1 MFTTE
6 AGANDV
12 GQQQQQNGY
21 LTLSFYRFVRL
32 PPPEAT
38 AKAEQAALEAEA
50 EQIAAGRRAARL
62 ESLRQELLADWR
74 EVGVVGRVYVA
85 EEGVN
90 AQLSVPAH
98 RLAEFRATLARRP
111 AVFGDAQ
118 ELYLNFTGD
127 GRPTAQAAFRKLRV
141 KVRSQIVSA
150 QDELSFPALL
160 RPNDRDDELAEGCG
174 HDKEEEDDE
183 GDVNATSGASAAGG
197 KAGRHLTV
205 DEWHAQMQSPDA
217 VIVDVRNH
225 YESEVGRFEGALT
238 PNVSTYK
245 ESFSLIREML
255 RGKEDKPVLMYCT
268 GGIRC
273 EKMSLFLHEHGFSN
287 VNQLKGGIVTYARE
301 VKERGLES
309 RFKGKNFCFDDRLGE
324 PVTEDMLSVC
334 HQCGSPCNDH
344 TNCRNDACSHLF
356 IQCPSCRETH
366 KGTCGS
372 EECAHT
378 TVMTEDELRH
388 YLKHKGASSFKERVQ
403 RRLPFAF
410 SFPKQKA

>member
-6 AGANDV
+6 AAANVDV
-12 GQQQQQNGY
+12 GQQQQHGY

-38 AKAEQAALEAEA
+38 SEAEQAALEAEA

-62 ESLRQELLADWR
+62 EALRQELLAEWH

-111 AVFGDAQ
+111 AVFGDTQ

-160 RPNDRDDELAEGCG
+160 RPNDRDDERAEGGG
-174 HDKEEEDDE
+174 HDKEEEEEDE

-225 YESEVGRFEGALT
+225 YERYGA
-238 PNVSTYK
+238 
-245 ESFSLIREML
+245 
-255 RGKEDKPVLMYCT
+255 G
-268 GGIRC
+268 
-273 EKMSLFLHEHGFSN
+273 
-287 VNQLKGGIVTYARE
+287 
-301 VKERGLES
+301 
-309 RFKGKNFCFDDRLGE
+309 RLGAIAL
-324 PVTEDMLSVC
+324 VRARLCVAS
-334 HQCGSPCNDH
+334 
-344 TNCRNDACSHLF
+344 RLRCSH
-356 IQCPSCRETH
+356 
-366 KGTCGS
+366 
-372 EECAHT
+372 
-378 TVMTEDELRH
+378 V
-388 YLKHKGASSFKERVQ
+388 RVQ
-403 RRLPFAF
+403 
-410 SFPKQKA
+410 

>member
-6 AGANDV
+6 AAANVDV
-12 GQQQQQNGY
+12 GQQQQHGY

-32 PPPEAT
+32 PPPE
-38 AKAEQAALEAEA
+38 AEQAALEAEA

-62 ESLRQELLADWR
+62 EALRQELLAEWR

-111 AVFGDAQ
+111 AVFGDTQ

-160 RPNDRDDELAEGCG
+160 RPNDRDDERAEGG
-174 HDKEEEDDE
+174 EEEEDE
-183 GDVNATSGASAAGG
+183 GDVNATSGASVAGG

-217 VIVDVRNH
+217 VVVDVRNH
-225 YESEVGRFEGALT
+225 YERYGA
-238 PNVSTYK
+238 
-245 ESFSLIREML
+245 
-255 RGKEDKPVLMYCT
+255 G
-268 GGIRC
+268 
-273 EKMSLFLHEHGFSN
+273 
-287 VNQLKGGIVTYARE
+287 
-301 VKERGLES
+301 
-309 RFKGKNFCFDDRLGE
+309 RLGAIAL
-324 PVTEDMLSVC
+324 VRARLCVAS
-334 HQCGSPCNDH
+334 
-344 TNCRNDACSHLF
+344 RLRCSH
-356 IQCPSCRETH
+356 
-366 KGTCGS
+366 
-372 EECAHT
+372 
-378 TVMTEDELRH
+378 V
-388 YLKHKGASSFKERVQ
+388 RVQ
-403 RRLPFAF
+403 
-410 SFPKQKA
+410 